1 MKNTIPTAPTDSL
14 TIPLEAT
21 TPLPAEN
28 NEALTERLTRL
39 FGESAV
45 MVEQPAEGLEKLF
58 SLTDNLVVWLFAVA
72 LFVYYLFVL
81 FAYGGHFGQM
91 WKVAVGSN
99 LGIKVAD
106 ELSYLFMRAVRNS
119 VTVGI
124 GAWSLVAVGWLNM
137 LDIRGV
143 EGIDTLYLVPAAVG
157 AALLVGLLQRGL
169 TLGVCHLVRRG
180 EVAEG
185 LNILADTLMA
195 LAAIAATPFALLF
208 VVNRGVSVEM
218 LGWLTLTIGAVALL
232 LFIIKSLIFFLEQK
246 VSILLW
252 FLYLCA
258 VVLIPIGIVATVV
271 VRGSVI

>member
-1 MKNTIPTAPTDSL
+1 
-14 TIPLEAT
+14 
-21 TPLPAEN
+21 
-28 NEALTERLTRL
+28 
-39 FGESAV
+39 
-45 MVEQPAEGLEKLF
+45 
-58 SLTDNLVVWLFAVA
+58 
-72 LFVYYLFVL
+72 
-81 FAYGGHFGQM
+81 
-91 WKVAVGSN
+91 
-99 LGIKVAD
+99 
-106 ELSYLFMRAVRNS
+106 
-119 VTVGI
+119 
-124 GAWSLVAVGWLNM
+124 
-137 LDIRGV
+137 V